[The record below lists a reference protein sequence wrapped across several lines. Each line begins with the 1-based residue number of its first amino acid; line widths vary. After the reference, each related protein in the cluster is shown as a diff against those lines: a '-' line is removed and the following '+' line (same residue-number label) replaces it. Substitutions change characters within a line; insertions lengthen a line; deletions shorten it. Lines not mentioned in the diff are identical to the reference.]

1 MALFCASAF
10 AASREKVVHNF
21 NDKGSG
27 GAYPFGQLILDAN
40 GNFYGTA
47 SGWGAEGG
55 GTAYELVPQKNGDL
69 AEHVLFS
76 FNGDQNSKTG
86 NNIETG
92 LVFGPDG
99 SFYGTT
105 VQGGTHGYGTT
116 FKLTPKAGGGWTEKV
131 LHSFNFDST
140 GAQPVSTPLIGP
152 DGNLYGVAATGGN
165 FNSACPNLGCGLV
178 FELIAG
184 TDGKWTYKILYKFS
198 GPDGQNPAS
207 SLIADA
213 AGNLYGTTS
222 AGGGS
227 NNGTVFELTAKAGV
241 WSEKV
246 LHSFTGQDGAEPLT
260 TLIFDGHGN
269 IYGSTLTGGK
279 QVCNME
285 GMSGCGTIFELIPKK
300 GGSWTEKVLHNFALN
315 GKDGFFPT
323 SGVIF
328 DSAGNLLGTTP
339 SNDSLTLCTN
349 PGAVGCGVVF
359 ELTPKANGSWTEKIL
374 YSFTGPD
381 GANPF
386 GRLTFD
392 KARNLYY
399 GLTGNGGTY
408 NNGTVFSIAP

>member
-1 MALFCASAF
+1 MRCKKFVVLKTALAISGVFLLCVSAL
-10 AASREKVVHNF
+10 AASREKVVHSF
-21 NDKGSG
+21 NDKGNG
-27 GAYPFGQLILDAN
+27 GAYPFGELILGAN

-55 GTAYELVPQKNGDL
+55 GTAYELVPQKDGDL
-69 AEHVLFS
+69 AEQLLFS

-86 NNIETG
+86 NNIEAG

-105 VQGGTHGYGTT
+105 VQGGIYGYGTA

-131 LHSFNFDST
+131 LHNFNLDST

-184 TDGKWTYKILYKFS
+184 ADDKWTYKILYKFS
-198 GPDGQNPAS
+198 GPDGQYPAS

-222 AGGGS
+222 ADGGS
-227 NNGTVFELTAKAGV
+227 NNGTVFELTSKAGS

-246 LHSFTGQDGAEPLT
+246 LHSFTGSDGAVPITSLT
-260 TLIFDGHGN
+260 FDSHGN
-269 IYGSTLTGGK
+269 IYGSTITGGT

-285 GMSGCGTIFELIPKK
+285 GMSGCGTIFELMPKK
-300 GGSWTEKVLHNFALN
+300 DGSWTEKVLHNFALN
-315 GKDGFFPT
+315 GKDGFFP
-323 SGVIF
+323 IF
-328 DSAGNLLGTTP
+328 WRDH
-339 SNDSLTLCTN
+339 
-349 PGAVGCGVVF
+349 
-359 ELTPKANGSWTEKIL
+359 
-374 YSFTGPD
+374 
-381 GANPF
+381 
-386 GRLTFD
+386 
-392 KARNLYY
+392 
-399 GLTGNGGTY
+399 
-408 NNGTVFSIAP
+408 

>member
-1 MALFCASAF
+1 MFCVSAF

-55 GTAYELVPQKNGDL
+55 GTAYELVPQKDGDL
-69 AEHVLFS
+69 AEQLLFS

-105 VQGGTHGYGTT
+105 VQGGTYGYGTT

-184 TDGKWTYKILYKFS
+184 TDGKWTYR
-198 GPDGQNPAS
+198 
-207 SLIADA
+207 
-213 AGNLYGTTS
+213 
-222 AGGGS
+222 
-227 NNGTVFELTAKAGV
+227 
-241 WSEKV
+241 
-246 LHSFTGQDGAEPLT
+246 
-260 TLIFDGHGN
+260 
-269 IYGSTLTGGK
+269 
-279 QVCNME
+279 
-285 GMSGCGTIFELIPKK
+285 
-300 GGSWTEKVLHNFALN
+300 
-315 GKDGFFPT
+315 
-323 SGVIF
+323 
-328 DSAGNLLGTTP
+328 
-339 SNDSLTLCTN
+339 DSL
-349 PGAVGCGVVF
+349 
-359 ELTPKANGSWTEKIL
+359 
-374 YSFTGPD
+374 
-381 GANPF
+381 
-386 GRLTFD
+386 
-392 KARNLYY
+392 
-399 GLTGNGGTY
+399 
-408 NNGTVFSIAP
+408 